1 MSTTTVPNSDSS
13 ASEEDNRLAYAHGTV
28 MLITW
33 MVFASTGILFARYGR
48 LLRIGSKRKI
58 LGEFVWFQ
66 AHRLTLS
73 VAAFSTLLGFFLVLA
88 QAGGRWV
95 SLDDDGPYV
104 VAHSILGII
113 IVGFALIQIWMA
125 LFRCHPTSHFRFIF
139 NWIHRTVGL
148 LAFVLS
154 IPTIFLIISTL
165 TNYQSGLYIV
175 MSIWTGWIVFIFGL
189 FEIFKY
195 LNERNSTSSSEQ
207 TYRTEREYELRPSN
221 SISSNNTDNNQE
233 DRFNQMKLILFGIH
247 VVIVI
252 ALVIPFIVL
261 IWLQN

>member
-1 MSTTTVPNSDSS
+1 MSTTTVPVSDNSTSQ
-13 ASEEDNRLAYAHGTV
+13 EDNRLAYAHGTV
-28 MLITW
+28 MAITW

-48 LLRIGSKRKI
+48 LLRIGSKRKV

-88 QAGGRWV
+88 QATGSWV

-104 VAHSILGII
+104 VAHSILGIM

-125 LFRCHPTSHFRFIF
+125 LFRCHPISRFRFIF
-139 NWIHRTVGL
+139 NWLHRSVGL

-175 MSIWTGWIVFIFGL
+175 MSIWTGWTVFIFGL
-189 FEIFKY
+189 FEILTY
-195 LNERNSTSSSEQ
+195 LNQRNSTSSSEH
-207 TYRTEREYELRPSN
+207 TYRTDREYELRPSS
-221 SISSNNTDNNQE
+221 SISNNNTDSDQE
-233 DRFNQMKLILFGIH
+233 DRFNQIKLILLGIY
-247 VVIVI
+247 VVIAI
-252 ALVIPFIVL
+252 ALVIPFIIL
-261 IWLQN
+261 IWQQN